1 MSISSTL
8 LSLPL
13 PAALKQRVANRHD
26 EQRQERRGR
35 EASDDRYGEARG
47 DQAVAAAGE
56 PEGERQQGKD
66 GGEGRHQ
73 DGPEPRLAGRKDSL
87 VGGLVAVLRLDG
99 EVDEQDGVRDHD
111 PDKQQDA
118 EQRGYGDRGIRQVER
133 AEDPDRRQGHSE
145 KEHEQDA

>member
-1 MSISSTL
+1 MSFSSTL

-35 EASDDRYGEARG
+35 KASDDRYGEARG
-47 DQAVAAAGE
+47 DQAVATAGE
-56 PEGERQQGKD
+56 PEGERQQGED

-73 DGPEPRLAGRKDSL
+73 DGPEARLAGRQDSL
-87 VGGLVAVLRLDG
+87 VGGRVTVLPFDG
-99 EVDEQDGVRDHD
+99 EVNEQDGVGDHD

-118 EQRGYGDRGIRQVER
+118 E
-133 AEDPDRRQGHSE
+133 
-145 KEHEQDA
+145 